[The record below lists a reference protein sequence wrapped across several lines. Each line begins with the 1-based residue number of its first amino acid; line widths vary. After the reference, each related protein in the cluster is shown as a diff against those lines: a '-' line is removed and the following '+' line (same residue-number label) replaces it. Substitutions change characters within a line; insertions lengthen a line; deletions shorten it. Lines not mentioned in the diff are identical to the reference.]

1 MAVDKLNCRW
11 YVSKTNPEYVE
22 YISKIASVS
31 PVCAQILINRGLKT
45 PEQIEF
51 FFNPHLNRLSDPFD
65 LPGMKEV
72 VERII
77 LAKKNNER
85 VLICGDYD
93 ADGITATSIM
103 LEGLKKLSLDVNY
116 FIPNRLSD
124 GYGFGSSGVD
134 KALSIGAGL
143 IITVDCGI
151 TSFGTVANAK
161 SRGIDVIITD
171 HHEPLKN
178 LNEDESILLPD
189 AVAIVNPKIGSCSY
203 HQSFLSGAGVAFKVM
218 QALFGNTDDIH
229 ELLDLAAL
237 GTAAD
242 VVPLL
247 GDNRIFIKEGIGL
260 IHSGQ
265 RVGIR
270 ALKAAAGIRSDFFK
284 STFLSFILIPRINA
298 AGRIADAGDVVRLMT
313 TKSDAEAEEL
323 SIWLNDLNI
332 KRQQIEEIVHNEAM
346 ARVNEMDSIEGAIVI
361 ASEGWHPGVVGIVAA
376 RIAEMY
382 YRPAFVLNI
391 KDGFAKGSCRS
402 IPSFDIHGGLV
413 GCRDLLNSFGGHK
426 QAAGLSLS
434 ASDIDMFRQRM
445 SDIILNSVA
454 ADDLI
459 PSMTIDVSVRFA
471 EINTSLINEISN
483 LEPFGYGN
491 TEPVFGTK
499 GLEAVKPR
507 IVGNKHLKMYLK
519 QNGRGLDSIGFDF
532 GRYLDMVESNAFIDA
547 AFFPTMN
554 EWDGGKY
561 LQLNLKAIRPTKYE
575 NNNSGLY

>member
-11 YVSKTNPEYVE
+11 YVNKTNHEYVE

-51 FFNPHLNRLSDPFD
+51 FLNPHLSRLSDPFD
-65 LPGMKEV
+65 LIGMKEAV
-72 VERII
+72 KRIM
-77 LAKKNNER
+77 LAKKNNEK

-103 LEGLKKLSLDVNY
+103 LEGLKKFAIDVDY

-134 KALSIGAGL
+134 KAVSIGAGL

-151 TSFGTVANAK
+151 SSFDTVARAN

-171 HHEPLKN
+171 HHEPSKN
-178 LNEDESILLPD
+178 LSKDKPILLPD
-189 AVAIVNPKIGSCSY
+189 AAAIVNPKIGSCSY
-203 HQSFLSGAGVAFKVM
+203 HQSFLSGAGVAFKVV
-218 QALFGNTDDIH
+218 QALFGKTDDIH
-229 ELLDLAAL
+229 ELLDLVAL

-242 VVPLL
+242 VVPIL
-247 GDNRIFIKEGIGL
+247 GDNRIFIKEGINF

-270 ALKAAAGIRSDFFK
+270 ALKSAAGVKSDFFK
-284 STFLSFILIPRINA
+284 SSFLSFILIPRINA
-298 AGRIADAGDVVRLMT
+298 AGRISDATNVVKLLT

-323 SIWLNDLNI
+323 SLWLNDLNI
-332 KRQQIEEIVHNEAM
+332 QRQQIDESVYNEAM
-346 ARVNEMDSIEGAIVI
+346 VKVNEMDSIEGAVVI
-361 ASEGWHPGVVGIVAA
+361 ASEGWHPGVIGIVAA

-382 YRPAFVLNI
+382 YRPTFVFAL

-402 IPSFDIHGGLV
+402 IPPFDIHGGLEL
-413 GCRDLLNSFGGHK
+413 CSDLLIAFGGHK

-434 ASDIDMFRQRM
+434 ASNIDTFKNRI
-445 SDIILNSVA
+445 SSIVLSSVVA
-454 ADDLI
+454 EELI
-459 PSMTIDVSVRFA
+459 PSMNIDVSVRFA
-471 EINTSLINEISN
+471 DINHSLINEISN

-491 TEPVFGTK
+491 EEPLFGTK
-499 GLEAVKPR
+499 GLEATKPR
-507 IVGNKHLKMYLK
+507 IVGNNHLKMYLR

-532 GRYLDMVESNAFIDA
+532 GHHLEMVESNAFIDA
-547 AFFPTMN
+547 AFYPTIN

-561 LQLNLKAIRPTKYE
+561 LQLNLKAIRPAKNE
-575 NNNSGLY
+575 NNDSGLY